1 MRVSNALGT
10 AGLLFIAA
18 GMLSNVS
25 VLGVIVMSFVGSVAM
40 AVAVAYQI
48 EEEQR

>member
-1 MRVSNALGT
+1 MKISNALGI

-18 GMLSNVS
+18 GTLSNVS
-25 VLGVIVMSFVGSVAM
+25 ILGVVVCSFVGSVAM

-48 EEEQR
+48 EEERS